1 MRMRAVKHFP
11 LGCMDAVELD
21 VTGSAQRRLVTSA
34 RGEAEGH
41 GSISPEG
48 ASRVSMHSN
57 HHLTA

>member
-1 MRMRAVKHFP
+1 MTKRAVKHFP
-11 LGCMDAVELD
+11 LECMDAVELD